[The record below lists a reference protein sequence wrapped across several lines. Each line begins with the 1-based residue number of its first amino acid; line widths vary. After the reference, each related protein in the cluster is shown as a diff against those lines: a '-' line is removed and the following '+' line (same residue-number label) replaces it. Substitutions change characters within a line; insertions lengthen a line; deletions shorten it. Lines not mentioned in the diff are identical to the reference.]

1 MCVDAKQMLYVMPE
15 LVRQDVRLGKVAG
28 RAKAALKLV
37 IKTEIDV
44 NLLIEW
50 TVERAHRS
58 RGRAATGLGHVA
70 EEHEL
75 RVLIRHTA
83 LGEDRP
89 PRVLHIVEHEG
100 DELHETIFGGRARD
114 LAIHSRRAG
123 AVGGRCAAGHKIPT
137 EDETQYEQ
145 YDGAT
150 DSHSGA
156 TAGKEATTLTAPI
169 FDVGAFF
176 AWGPSHRLLSA
187 TRYEHANKQETRR
200 ERCAL
205 SVERAEERGCGGCIL
220 AAHARREIVEQRY
233 TSE

>member
-1 MCVDAKQMLYVMPE
+1 MLYVMPE
-15 LVRQDVRLGKVAG
+15 LVRQDICLGKVAG

-37 IKTEIDV
+37 IKAEIDID
-44 NLLIEW
+44 LLIEW
-50 TVERAHRS
+50 TVERAHRGL
-58 RGRAATGLGHVA
+58 GRAATGSGHIA

-100 DELHETIFGGRARD
+100 NELHETIFGGRARHF
-114 LAIHSRRAG
+114 AIRSRGAR

-150 DSHSGA
+150 DSHSGP
-156 TAGKEATTLTAPI
+156 TAGKEATPLPAPI

-176 AWGPSHRLLSA
+176 ACGPS
-187 TRYEHANKQETRR
+187 
-200 ERCAL
+200 
-205 SVERAEERGCGGCIL
+205 
-220 AAHARREIVEQRY
+220 
-233 TSE
+233 